1 MDLLKCSA
9 FLLLQKTEA
18 WEAEKTVADMEEY
31 SWEDSPSQRNILDV
45 LARMECAV
53 EKEGEEVREELLGRK
68 EVQEYRDSVARLK
81 NEGESEAT
89 LTQYKEAVKKVLN
102 L

>member
-1 MDLLKCSA
+1 M
-9 FLLLQKTEA
+9 FLILQKTEA

-45 LARMECAV
+45 LARMKVAGEG
-53 EKEGEEVREELLGRK
+53 EGEENREQLLGRR
-68 EVQEYRDSVARLK
+68 EVQEYKDSVTKLK
-81 NEGESEAT
+81 NDGESEIT
-89 LTQYKEAVKKVLN
+89 MMQYKEAVKKVLN